1 MCQCSCS
8 PAEVGTVPKQLP
20 HVFSSDIASSTRSTS
35 TICGNTGRKAP
46 HVTRKHEY
54 LRTSLN
60 FLVIVVI
67 SVRPASLRRH
77 TDRDV
82 GHRRRPSGDCPSGFR
97 AEKLRLLQCCLF
109 LHVSLQIALCR
120 LCTNVAT
127 QFSGCLLWNLLR
139 RLSQRVNL
147 HSKL

>member
-1 MCQCSCS
+1 VS
-8 PAEVGTVPKQLP
+8 KQLP
-20 HVFSSDIASSTRSTS
+20 RVFSSAIASSTRSTS

-46 HVTRKHEY
+46 HVTRKHVY

-82 GHRRRPSGDCPSGFR
+82 GHRRRPSGDCPSRKGGEAR
-97 AEKLRLLQCCLF
+97 VVAMC
-109 LHVSLQIALCR
+109 VLQIALLCVAQGCGKCR
-120 LCTNVAT
+120 HAIPVAYCGT
-127 QFSGCLLWNLLR
+127 
-139 RLSQRVNL
+139 RVNL
-147 HSKL
+147 RPQSFAANYRDTL